1 MTEKTEVIL
10 GEVLSMNP
18 EDRAMI
24 AHCLISSLEQAAA
37 DNTDGEWL
45 KLAETRLAELE
56 NKIFHFQDKID
67 SLPKTVDRILPP
79 IHIRIKP
86 TTFCNHNCFY
96 CAYRVSNQKLGKD
109 MNINDLIPKDK
120 MMEIIDDLD
129 GLYQQSGGAS
139 GRRKRVSVLFFLW
152 QNGKA
157 HRNCSRTALLL
168 SSELL

>member
-56 NKIFHFQDKID
+56 NKKVT
-67 SLPKTVDRILPP
+67 P
-79 IHIRIKP
+79 
-86 TTFCNHNCFY
+86 
-96 CAYRVSNQKLGKD
+96 VSWNEVKQKVR
-109 MNINDLIPKDK
+109 
-120 MMEIIDDLD
+120 
-129 GLYQQSGGAS
+129 GL
-139 GRRKRVSVLFFLW
+139 
-152 QNGKA
+152 
-157 HRNCSRTALLL
+157 
-168 SSELL
+168 